1 MNVLQA
7 SWLAFALSFAGMAA
21 LAFAMDRHHE
31 QLTAAMEISA
41 ARARLLRAVG
51 AGLLAAAVM
60 PCVQTWGWSVGVV
73 AWLGWLSV
81 GALLVVALISIAARW
96 AAVAAC
102 ILAAAAAIMAAVWS
116 V

>member
-21 LAFAMDRHHE
+21 LAFAMERHHE

-73 AWLGWLSV
+73 AWLGWLSA
-81 GALLVVALISIAARW
+81 GALLVVALISIAARG
-96 AAVAAC
+96 AAAAAC

>member
-7 SWLAFALSFAGMAA
+7 SWQALALSFAGMAA
-21 LAFAMDRHHE
+21 LAFAMERHHE

-41 ARARLLRAVG
+41 ALARLLRAVG

-60 PCVQTWGWSVGVV
+60 PCVQAWGWSVGIV
-73 AWLGWLSV
+73 AWLGWLSA
-81 GALLVVALISIAARW
+81 GALLVVALISIAARG
-96 AAVAAC
+96 AAAAAC

-116 V
+116 A

>member
-21 LAFAMDRHHE
+21 LAFAMERHHE

-51 AGLLAAAVM
+51 VGLLAAAAM
-60 PCVQTWGWSVGVV
+60 PCVQAWGWSVGVV
-73 AWLGWLSV
+73 AWLSA
-81 GALLVVALISIAARW
+81 GALLVVALISIAARG
-96 AAVAAC
+96 AAAAAC

-116 V
+116 A

>member
-21 LAFAMDRHHE
+21 LAFAMERHHQ

-60 PCVQTWGWSVGVV
+60 PCVPAWGWSVGVV
-73 AWLGWLSV
+73 AWLGWLSA
-81 GALLVVALISIAARW
+81 GALLVVALISIAARG
-96 AAVAAC
+96 AAAAAC

-116 V
+116 A